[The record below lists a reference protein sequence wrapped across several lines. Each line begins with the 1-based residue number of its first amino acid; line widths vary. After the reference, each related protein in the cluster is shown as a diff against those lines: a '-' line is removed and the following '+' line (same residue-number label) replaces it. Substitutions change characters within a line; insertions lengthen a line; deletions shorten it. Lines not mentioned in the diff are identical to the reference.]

1 MHIVMQLLQVE
12 VQLQTASSPFLD
24 SQEGA
29 QNTCAKK
36 PKPGANVQR
45 GDGGK
50 GKERDC
56 TLSCN

>member
-36 PKPGANVQR
+36 PKSGANVQR

-50 GKERDC
+50 GKERD
-56 TLSCN
+56 